1 MKLRK
6 NKMHRTKYIEDKILT
21 LNHKHFYRF
30 LQELHLTL
38 NGVTVTNFFLI
49 SFSLRERTEATREL
63 SMRRVA
69 ASSGKGGVMRRW
81 RDGGRGHGGKAG
93 FLIDRGQV
101 LVLVRPSRP
110 QLDFFVGGMITH
122 RRLGFLS
129 RLQKP
134 REEPS
139 GQTWRASWSACSEP
153 RLGR

>member
-1 MKLRK
+1 MNE
-6 NKMHRTKYIEDKILT
+6 NKRHRAKYIGDKILN

-63 SMRRVA
+63 SVRRVA
-69 ASSGKGGVMRRW
+69 ASSGKSGVVRR
-81 RDGGRGHGGKAG
+81 RSHGGEAG
-93 FLIDRGQV
+93 LLVDRGQV
-101 LVLVRPSRP
+101 LVLVLVRPSGP
-110 QLDFFVGGMITH
+110 QLDFFIGSMITH